1 MDFSSTKEVLEFAL
15 SKELASAQFYRD
27 ISSRVATSSTRTL
40 FEALLKNE
48 QKHAESIQLEMQKM
62 GYTVET
68 EPETPSEYEW
78 HEHLEMDDA
87 AGQMTFAEALVL
99 GIQKERAAFRLYAQ
113 LLGQTQ
119 SPENQQILM
128 ELAEEEMRHVLQL
141 EREYESLR
149 HPRNP

>member
-27 ISSRVATSSTRTL
+27 ISSRLANSSTRTL
-40 FEALLKNE
+40 FEALVKNE
-48 QKHAESIQLEMQKM
+48 QKHAESIQLEIQKM

-87 AGQMTFAEALVL
+87 AGEMTFTEALVL
-99 GIQKERAAFRLYAQ
+99 GIQK
-113 LLGQTQ
+113 
-119 SPENQQILM
+119 
-128 ELAEEEMRHVLQL
+128 
-141 EREYESLR
+141 
-149 HPRNP
+149 